1 MYAAAVV
8 CPTELVAFSDR
19 ASEFSDIN
27 TKVVAIS
34 TDSHHTHLAW
44 IRTKRVDGGLGG
56 MNIPLVADISK
67 EISRAYGVLVEDPE
81 DDMYGAAL
89 RYEGCAACQWPVAL
103 REAHTPAGGGVC
115 SGLFVIDPQ
124 GIIRSIQINDDQV
137 GRSVTETVRLIKAFQ
152 FADEHKGEVC
162 VVGRHGQPAMPAQHA
177 ECVHRC
183 APRVGNLDPPP
194 SRPRPTP
201 ARCVPVVVPV
211 AVPVAVPVCPCACVI
226 RV

>member
-1 MYAAAVV
+1 MCAAAVV

-89 RYEGCAACQWPVAL
+89 RYEGCAACKWPVAL

-162 VVGRHGQPAMPAQHA
+162 VVLAAW
-177 ECVHRC
+177 
-183 APRVGNLDPPP
+183 
-194 SRPRPTP
+194 P
-201 ARCVPVVVPV
+201 ARYACSTRGMR
-211 AVPVAVPVCPCACVI
+211 AQVCPAGWKPGSATIKATPDASKVCACVA
-226 RV
+226 VHVWLCLCLCLCAHAPV